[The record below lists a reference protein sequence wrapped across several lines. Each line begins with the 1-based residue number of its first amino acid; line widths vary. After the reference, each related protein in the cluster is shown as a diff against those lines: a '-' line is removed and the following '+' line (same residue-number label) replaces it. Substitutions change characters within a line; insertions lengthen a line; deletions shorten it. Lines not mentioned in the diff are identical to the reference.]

1 MSVRRLVLTALVL
14 VGLSSPAFAQP
25 KVEVSGFIGWSFN
38 DGVSF
43 DGIPVN
49 GSVYTKAD
57 PADAVSYGFT
67 FGVYVTPQAEIEFLW
82 NRQPSSLEV
91 TGSGPMLAADMNLDN
106 YHAAFSGRTVDGMA
120 KFSWAFGGGVK
131 AFVSENIGFKGTFRW
146 TPTYIKTEGEGWW
159 CDPWWGCYPVGSVYY
174 ANQIEFSGGIV
185 ARFD

>member
-1 MSVRRLVLTALVL
+1 
-14 VGLSSPAFAQP
+14 
-25 KVEVSGFIGWSFN
+25 
-38 DGVSF
+38 
-43 DGIPVN
+43 
-49 GSVYTKAD
+49 
-57 PADAVSYGFT
+57 
-67 FGVYVTPQAEIEFLW
+67 
-82 NRQPSSLEV
+82 
-91 TGSGPMLAADMNLDN
+91 MLAADMNLDN
-106 YHAAFSGRTVDGMA
+106 YHANFVYNFGDADIRVRPFVFIGIGATSYGDAEFNGRTIDGMA